1 MLMMMTL
8 IQHCGKLQGAN
19 SEGISNRSSGWP
31 NNASLLDAGSL
42 YGFGFVVI
50 NRGILCIGDIL
61 SIGKLM
67 AALAIRVYGQ
77 IVLKRLSSILNI
89 TLQNLDTY

>member
-19 SEGISNRSSGWP
+19 NEGISNRIGGWL

-50 NRGILCIGDIL
+50 GGYYVFR
-61 SIGKLM
+61 KW
-67 AALAIRVYGQ
+67 
-77 IVLKRLSSILNI
+77 I
-89 TLQNLDTY
+89 T